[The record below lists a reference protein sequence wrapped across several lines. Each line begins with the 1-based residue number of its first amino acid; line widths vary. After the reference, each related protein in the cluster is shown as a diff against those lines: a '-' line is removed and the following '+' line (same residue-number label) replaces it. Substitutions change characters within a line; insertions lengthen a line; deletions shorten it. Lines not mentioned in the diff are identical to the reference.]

1 MILLTGATGFV
12 GKETLRKLKQKGYA
26 VRVLVRD
33 SEKTSKDA
41 DFQGVEIVEGD
52 LMDILS
58 IQNACQNVEYI
69 IHCAAAVSF
78 HSSDKAMIMRT
89 NVEGTANLVNVA
101 LEANIRKFIHVSSI
115 AALGRSNDHEPI
127 TENTKWKSDGNNSL
141 YAQSKFKAE
150 KEVYR
155 GIAEGLPAVIALPG
169 VILGPGNWKSGS
181 SAIFRFASKG
191 IPFYPAG
198 SNGFVSVGD
207 VADAL
212 IRLMES
218 DFKEGE
224 KFILVSQSVT
234 YQLIL
239 TLIAK
244 ELGIRPPIWLLP
256 PFWAQMLGLLSELI
270 SKFSG
275 TRPMLSRET
284 SRTSSKRYIYDGSLY
299 STTFQV
305 KYQNIEE
312 IIKLTCAQF
321 LNSNGNNTQRPK
333 EN

>member
-12 GKETLRKLKQKGYA
+12 GKETLRRLKQQGYA
-26 VRVLVRD
+26 VRALVRQTAKI
-33 SEKTSKDA
+33 SEDL

-52 LMDILS
+52 LLDIPSLES
-58 IQNACQNVEYI
+58 ACKGVEYI

-78 HSSDKAMIMRT
+78 HSSDKAMILRT

-101 LEANIRKFIHVSSI
+101 LGENVRKLVLVSSI
-115 AALGRSNDHEPI
+115 AALGRASEHEPI
-127 TENTKWKSDGNNSL
+127 TEKTKWKSEGKNSL
-141 YAQSKFKAE
+141 YAQSKYKAE
-150 KEVYR
+150 KEAYR
-155 GIAEGLPAVIALPG
+155 GLAEGLPLVVALPG
-169 VILGPGNWKSGS
+169 VILGPGDWKSGS

-218 DFKEGE
+218 PFQDGE

-239 TLIAK
+239 TLISK

-256 PFWAQMLGLLSELI
+256 PFWAQVLGFLSEWAGKI
-270 SKFSG
+270 FGK
-275 TRPMLSRET
+275 RPLLSRET
-284 SRTSSKRYIYDGSLY
+284 SRTASNRYIYDGSLY
-299 STTFQV
+299 SSTFQV

-321 LNSNGNNTQRPK
+321 LKSNGNNTQR
-333 EN
+333 